1 MGKTSFV
8 NSVIRKSGL
17 LDLDVEDFADI
28 NLRHKDGH
36 ISSIHL
42 DYLTK
47 PKFRLT
53 QVAGEKELLKLIFL
67 IEK

>member
-1 MGKTSFV
+1 MTLQLFNGKTSFV

-53 QVAGEKELLKLIFL
+53 QVTEKSY
-67 IEK
+67 